1 MKKEKTDRIQ
11 DSWMFWLVCP
21 ALALASVHVG
31 NDNALGE
38 LIRLP
43 TYGSDLALAFAVTYG
58 VVFYLRSFHGYL
70 NRRYGLENHGRVR
83 VFLQLV
89 AGVVVPVVVVISLEL
104 IYLSIIHIP
113 LKNSSVFYLEL
124 PLVVVFCIMI
134 NLVYAMMYHKL
145 SLHSKPIPSAG
156 QSEVRKAVRTDYN
169 FTVHSG
175 HSLINILAGQVAYF
189 IVFEKQTFL
198 VTREGKRF
206 LYTEPVSRIN
216 EGLPEGVFFPLNR
229 QVTASRAAI
238 QQVEYTPTRRL
249 QVLLIPP
256 PGVTVYVSKSRA
268 TTFSRWLS
276 GK

>member
-1 MKKEKTDRIQ
+1 MKNERANRIH
-11 DSWMFWLVCP
+11 DAWMFWLVCP

-31 NDNALGE
+31 NDNTFAE

-43 TYGSDLALAFAVTYG
+43 SYFTDLILAFISTYG
-58 VVFYLRSFHGYL
+58 VVLYLRNFHAFL
-70 NRRYGLENHGRVR
+70 NRRYGQETHTRSR
-83 VFLQLV
+83 VFMQLG
-89 AGVVVPVVVVISLEL
+89 AGVVLPVAVVISLEL

-124 PLVVVFCIMI
+124 PLVVLFCVMI

-145 SLHSKPIPSAG
+145 ALHTQPMTSAG
-156 QSEVRKAVRTDYN
+156 QGEAREAVRTDYN

-175 HSLINILAGQVAYF
+175 HSLINILADQVAYF

-206 LYTEPVSRIN
+206 LYSEPVSKIN
-216 EGLPEGVFFPLNR
+216 EGLPEGIFFPLNR
-229 QVTASRAAI
+229 QVTASRASI
-238 QQVEYTPTRRL
+238 QQVEYTHTRRL
-249 QVLLIPP
+249 NIVLTPP
-256 PGVTVYVSKSRA
+256 PDVPVYVSKSRA
-268 TTFSRWLS
+268 TTFSRWLN

>member
-1 MKKEKTDRIQ
+1 
-11 DSWMFWLVCP
+11 MFWLVCP

-31 NDNALGE
+31 NDNTFAE
-38 LIRLP
+38 LIRMP
-43 TYGSDLALAFAVTYG
+43 TYFTDLALAFGSTYG
-58 VVFYLRSFHGYL
+58 VVFYLRTLHSFL
-70 NRRYGLENHGRVR
+70 NRRYGMEMYTRSR
-83 VFLQLV
+83 VFMQLG
-89 AGVVVPVVVVISLEL
+89 AGVVLPVAVVISLEVV
-104 IYLSIIHIP
+104 YLSIIHIP

-124 PLVVVFCIMI
+124 PLVVVFCVMI

-145 SLHSKPIPSAG
+145 ALLTQPISSGVQGEAR
-156 QSEVRKAVRTDYN
+156 EAVRKDYN

-175 HSLINILAGQVAYF
+175 HSLINILAAQVAYF

-206 LYTEPVSRIN
+206 LYTEPVSKIG
-216 EGLPEGVFFPLNR
+216 EGLPEGIFFPLNR
-229 QVTASRAAI
+229 QVTASRSSI

-249 QVLLIPP
+249 NIVLSPP

-268 TTFSRWLS
+268 TTFSRWLN